1 MGGIQINENAQVM
14 HLDGYPIRNLYAA
27 GEITGGIHGGD
38 RLGSCATLDCLLF
51 GRVAGRSVAENKK
64 KTGSF
69 HHEFNENQ
77 YLYG

>member
-51 GRVAGRSVAENKK
+51 GRVAGKSFAENWR
-64 KTGSF
+64 TDRC
-69 HHEFNENQ
+69 HRHEFNENQ
-77 YLYG
+77 YLYS